1 MDRLAPVEM
10 VCPQDLTT
18 FDRGGR
24 SHQNLGLGLGSGLG
38 LGIVKSQKV
47 QNQG

>member
-24 SHQNLGLGLGSGLG
+24 SHQNLGLGLGLG